1 MANIIKVKKPQISIT
16 PGRNSGVIRIDSEAA
31 VILQE
36 LAYNARMS
44 ISEMA
49 SNLIKY
55 AADNTVIE
63 TEE

>member
-1 MANIIKVKKPQISIT
+1 MANVIKVKKPQISMT
-16 PGRNSGVIRIDSEAA
+16 PGKNSCVIRIDLESAGL
-31 VILQE
+31 LQE

-44 ISEMA
+44 IAEMA

-63 TEE
+63 MED